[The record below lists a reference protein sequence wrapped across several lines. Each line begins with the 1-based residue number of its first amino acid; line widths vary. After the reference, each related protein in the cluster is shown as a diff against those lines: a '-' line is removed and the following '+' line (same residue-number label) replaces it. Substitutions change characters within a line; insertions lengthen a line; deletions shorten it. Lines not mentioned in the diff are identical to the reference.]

1 MITSGFL
8 SAQDRKE
15 LLGCIKRHTE
25 EHGVARRANALLL
38 LDDGLPFA
46 QVAKVLYLHND
57 TVRGWYKQ
65 YQTGGWDLVASND
78 WQGGQSRMTAAQEA
92 VLIAWLEGRV
102 CRSVAEVRAYIL
114 AEFGI
119 HYAHSGCVKLLRRLG
134 FEYRKPRA
142 VPRVADPEDQ
152 AAFIAFYAQLI
163 KYLQPD
169 EAVYFA
175 DAVHPEHQSKPAF
188 GWFKKGSNP
197 AVNTTSGRG
206 RVNVHAALNLENF
219 DTPFVAPDTVNG
231 VSAAQLLAKIEAR
244 NKKKRKIYVIW
255 DNAAY
260 HKSEE
265 VRAFLSRPK
274 NRIHLIKLPPYCP
287 HLNPIERLWKVMH
300 GYVTHNRYYPTEKQF
315 MDAILGF
322 FRETIPKNW
331 KNFRDQ
337 VTDNFR
343 VISHQNL
350 RVLE

>member
-1 MITSGFL
+1 MISSGFL

-15 LLGCIKRHTE
+15 LLRCVKRRTE
-25 EHGVARRANALLL
+25 AGAILQRAAALLH
-38 LDDGLPFA
+38 LDDGKSYA
-46 QVAKVLYLHND
+46 YVAEALFLDDD

-92 VLIAWLEGRV
+92 ALIAWLEGRV
-102 CRSVAEVRAYIL
+102 CRSVAEIRAYIL

-119 HYAHSGCVKLLRRLG
+119 HYAHSGCVKLMARLG

-152 AAFIAFYAQLI
+152 AAFIAFYTGLI

-169 EAVYFA
+169 EAIYFA

-188 GWFKKGSNP
+188 GWFKKGSTP

-244 NKKKRKIYVIW
+244 NKKKRTVFYAPSPDPKSGTHFSGRWTLRHLGQRRLPQKRGGPRLPIPPQKPHPPHQT
-255 DNAAY
+255 AA
-260 HKSEE
+260 
-265 VRAFLSRPK
+265 L
-274 NRIHLIKLPPYCP
+274 LPPFEP
-287 HLNPIERLWKVMH
+287 
-300 GYVTHNRYYPTEKQF
+300 
-315 MDAILGF
+315 D
-322 FRETIPKNW
+322 
-331 KNFRDQ
+331 
-337 VTDNFR
+337 
-343 VISHQNL
+343 
-350 RVLE
+350 

>member
-1 MITSGFL
+1 MTYSGFL

-15 LLGCIKRHTE
+15 LLGCVKRPTQE
-25 EHGVARRANALLL
+25 LGVARRAAALLH
-38 LDDGLPFA
+38 LDDGKSYA
-46 QVAKVLYLHND
+46 YVAEALFIDDD
-57 TVRGWYKQ
+57 TVRGWHKQ

-78 WQGGQSRMTAAQEA
+78 WQGGQPRMTAAQETA
-92 VLIAWLEGRV
+92 LIAWLAGRV
-102 CRSVAEVRAYIL
+102 CRSADEIRAYIA

-119 HYAHSGCVKLLRRLG
+119 RYAHSGCIKLLRRLG
-134 FEYRKPRA
+134 FEYRKPKA
-142 VPRVADPEDQ
+142 VPRVADPEEQ
-152 AAFIAFYAQLI
+152 AAFIAFYSQLI

-219 DTPFVAPDTVNG
+219 DTPLVAPDTVNG

-244 NKKKRKIYVIW
+244 NRRKRKIYVIW

-260 HKSEE
+260 HKSPE

-300 GYVTHNRYYPTEKQF
+300 GHVTHNKYYPTERQF
-315 MDAILGF
+315 VDAILGF

-331 KNFRDQ
+331 KDFRDQ

-343 VISHQNL
+343 VISHQNI

>member
-1 MITSGFL
+1 MTYSGFL
-8 SAQDRKE
+8 STQDRKE
-15 LLGCIKRHTE
+15 LLRCVKRRTE
-25 EHGVARRANALLL
+25 VGAILQRAAALLH
-38 LDDGLPFA
+38 LDDGKSYA
-46 QVAKVLYLHND
+46 YVAEALFLDDD

-65 YQTGGWDLVASND
+65 YQTGGWDLVSSDD

-92 VLIAWLEGRV
+92 TLIAWLEGRV

-119 HYAHSGCVKLLRRLG
+119 HYAHSGCVKLMARLG

-152 AAFIAFYAQLI
+152 AAFIAFYTGLI

-169 EAVYFA
+169 EAIYFA

-188 GWFKKGSNP
+188 GWFKKGSTP

-206 RVNVHAALNLENF
+206 RVNIHAALNLENF

-244 NKKKRKIYVIW
+244 NKNKRKIYVIW

-265 VRAFLSRPK
+265 VREFLSRPK
-274 NRIHLIKLPPYCP
+274 CPIHLIKLPPYCP

-300 GYVTHNRYYPTEKQF
+300 GHVTYNRYYPTEKQF
-315 MDAILGF
+315 VDAILAF

-331 KNFRDQ
+331 KDFRDQ

-350 RVLE
+350 RILE

>member
-1 MITSGFL
+1 MIYSGFL
-8 SAQDRKE
+8 SAQDRKD

-38 LDDGLPFA
+38 LDDGLSFA
-46 QVAKVLYLHND
+46 QVAKVFYLDDD

-92 VLIAWLEGRV
+92 TLIAWLEGRV

-119 HYAHSGCVKLLRRLG
+119 HYAHSGCVKLMARLG

-152 AAFIAFYAQLI
+152 AAFIAFYTGLI

-188 GWFKKGSNP
+188 GWFKKGVKSCCKYNLRAWP
-197 AVNTTSGRG
+197 RQCSRRAEPRKLRHTLCRTRYRQWRQRSAAFGQNRG
-206 RVNVHAALNLENF
+206 PQQKETQDLRDLGQRRISQKRGGPRLPIPPQKPHPPHQTAALL
-219 DTPFVAPDTVNG
+219 PASKPD
-231 VSAAQLLAKIEAR
+231 
-244 NKKKRKIYVIW
+244 
-255 DNAAY
+255 
-260 HKSEE
+260 
-265 VRAFLSRPK
+265 
-274 NRIHLIKLPPYCP
+274 
-287 HLNPIERLWKVMH
+287 
-300 GYVTHNRYYPTEKQF
+300 
-315 MDAILGF
+315 
-322 FRETIPKNW
+322 
-331 KNFRDQ
+331 
-337 VTDNFR
+337 
-343 VISHQNL
+343 
-350 RVLE
+350 

>member
-1 MITSGFL
+1 MISSGFL

-15 LLGCIKRHTE
+15 LLRCVKRRTE
-25 EHGVARRANALLL
+25 AGAILQRAAALLH
-38 LDDGLPFA
+38 LDDGKSYA
-46 QVAKVLYLHND
+46 YVAEALFLDDD

-65 YQTGGWDLVASND
+65 YQTGGWDLVSSDD

-92 VLIAWLEGRV
+92 TLIAWLEGRV

-119 HYAHSGCVKLLRRLG
+119 HYAHSGCVKLMARLG

-300 GYVTHNRYYPTEKQF
+300 GYVTHNRYYPTEK
-315 MDAILGF
+315 AIYGRNIGVFPRNHPQKLEKLP
-322 FRETIPKNW
+322 RS
-331 KNFRDQ
+331 
-337 VTDNFR
+337 
-343 VISHQNL
+343 SH
-350 RVLE
+350 R

>member
-78 WQGGQSRMTAAQEA
+78 WQGGQSRMTVAQEA

-152 AAFIAFYAQLI
+152 AAFIAFYTGLI

-175 DAVHPEHQSKPAF
+175 DAVHPEHQSKPASEAF
-188 GWFKKGSNP
+188 PEKVDRLFRFGNAKKSCGWFKKGSNP

-244 NKKKRKIYVIW
+244 NKKKRTVFYAPSPDPKSGTHFSGRWTMFYAPSP
-255 DNAAY
+255 DPKSAY
-260 HKSEE
+260 HFSGRWTMSSGTTPPTTKARRS
-265 VRAFLSRPK
+265 APSYPAPNAPSILSNCRP
-274 NRIHLIKLPPYCP
+274 IA
-287 HLNPIERLWKVMH
+287 PI
-300 GYVTHNRYYPTEKQF
+300 
-315 MDAILGF
+315 
-322 FRETIPKNW
+322 
-331 KNFRDQ
+331 
-337 VTDNFR
+337 
-343 VISHQNL
+343 
-350 RVLE
+350 